1 MMLRFEPIYRFEDNQ
16 LKDKWNE
23 LLALSSSP
31 IIFQRYEWVS
41 SCWKYFS
48 KPGEGLFVFLV
59 YDCEE
64 LIGIIPLKGKSRRNK
79 YYDFSLI
86 GADVYDYSDLLIKKG
101 KEKDIVDGLLNH
113 LREQHRNFT
122 ISFKNI
128 PQDCDSSRY
137 LSKKMS
143 EGDIKGYIYSEDCV
157 PYLVLPESKEG
168 FLPEITKRLRADIM
182 RQVNRLSSQGE
193 LRLES
198 CDNLEEALKMS
209 DVFFAQHIKRWE
221 SSNGYSV
228 YKFKTKKEFLR
239 VLLKGLFAPK
249 IANMFT
255 LFLGPRPIATCFAL
269 AFKGRFIY
277 LSPTYDIEY
286 AKYSPGKILLYKL
299 INRCIEEGYEIFD
312 FGIGCEAYKMQ
323 WPCNIFKL
331 HSFFIFSG
339 NGGITE
345 FLSKLKIRFSMFYS
359 FKCMPVLRR
368 CKIIVYLWRLYKR
381 KQPSFNKS

>member
-1 MMLRFEPIYRFEDNQ
+1 MMLRFEPIHRFEDNQ
-16 LKDKWNE
+16 LKDEWNE
-23 LLALSSSP
+23 LLSSSRLP

-41 SCWKYFS
+41 GCWKYFS
-48 KPGEGLFVFLV
+48 KPGEGLLVFLV

-64 LIGIIPLKGKSRRNK
+64 LIGIIPLKAKSRRNK

-101 KEKDIVDGLLNH
+101 KEKDVVDGLLNY
-113 LREQHRNFT
+113 LREQYRDFT
-122 ISFKNI
+122 ISLKNI
-128 PQDCDSSRY
+128 PHDCDSSRY
-137 LSKKMS
+137 LSKKIS
-143 EGDIKGYIYSEDCV
+143 EGDIRGYIYSEDCV

-168 FLPEITKRLRADIM
+168 FLPKITKRIRADIM

-198 CDNLEEALKMS
+198 CANLDEAIKMS

-228 YKFKTKKEFLR
+228 YKFKTKKDFLR
-239 VLLKGLFAPK
+239 VLLRGLFAPK

-255 LFLGPRPIATCFAL
+255 LFLGSRPIATCFAL

-299 INRCIEEGYEIFD
+299 INRCIEEGCEIFD
-312 FGIGCEAYKMQ
+312 FGIGKEAYKMQ
-323 WPCNIFKL
+323 WPCRISQL
-331 HSFFIFSG
+331 YTFFIFSEKNNLSG
-339 NGGITE
+339 
-345 FLSKLKIRFSMFYS
+345 FLARAKIRLGMFYLLVAL
-359 FKCMPVLRR
+359 PLLRR
-368 CKIIVYLWRLYKR
+368 CKFAVYLWRLYKR
-381 KQPSFNKS
+381 KQPVFNQ